1 MGSVWAVVAARETA
15 MYWMECLDFIGKC
28 RSLEKSTSQ
37 KDVIL
42 LHKVLFSSVHTS
54 KYYTIGT
61 CEPHLQSSLYTNFLK
76 FVKGWRLLWN
86 VGLGCRI
93 ISKMPWLTF
102 CQQQPCSSVTLCVC
116 PVSRLGLIPW
126 DHMCSFLFPPTLS
139 LFWSFEQAPSEQSF

>member
-1 MGSVWAVVAARETA
+1 MGRGGSQGNGDV
-15 MYWMECLDFIGKC
+15 LDGVFGFYLKM
-28 RSLEKSTSQ
+28 SKSGEIHGQ